1 MTRRFGW
8 IGFFLLMTLVVGCD
22 HGTKHLAASHLAE
35 PVEVVNGVLDLR
47 LAQNTDTA
55 FSLLGSV
62 METSTR
68 RIVITLVAG
77 LVTALAVG
85 FVLARWRQLVS
96 LERLAA
102 ALVVGGA
109 IGNFSDRLLRG
120 HVIDF
125 IHVEHWPVFNVADI
139 AISLGVVALVI
150 PKKARSPS

>member
-22 HGTKHLAASHLAE
+22 HGTKHLAASHLAQ

-47 LAQNTDTA
+47 LAHNTDTA
-55 FSLLGSV
+55 FSLLGGV
-62 METSTR
+62 LDTGTR
-68 RIVITLVAG
+68 HIVITLVAG

-85 FVLARWRQLVS
+85 FVLARWRKLVS
-96 LERLAA
+96 MERLAA

-109 IGNFSDRLLRG
+109 VGNFSDRLLRG

-139 AISLGVVALVI
+139 AISLGVVALVV
-150 PKKARSPS
+150 PRKARSPS

>member
-22 HGTKHLAASHLAE
+22 HGTKHLATSHLSQ

-47 LAQNTDTA
+47 LAHNTDTA

-62 METSTR
+62 LDSGAR

-77 LVTALAVG
+77 LVTALAIG
-85 FVLARWRQLVS
+85 FALAHWKKLVS

-109 IGNFSDRLLRG
+109 IGNFSDRLVRG

-139 AISLGVVALVI
+139 AISLGVVALMI
-150 PKKARSPS
+150 PTRARSPS

>member
-8 IGFFLLMTLVVGCD
+8 IGFFLLMTFVVGCD
-22 HGTKHLAASHLAE
+22 HGTKHLAASHLSQ

-47 LAQNTDTA
+47 LAHNTDTA

-62 METSTR
+62 LDPGAR

-77 LVTALAVG
+77 VVTALAIG
-85 FVLARWRQLVS
+85 FALARWKKLVS
-96 LERLAA
+96 VERLAA

-139 AISLGVVALVI
+139 AISLGVVALMV
-150 PKKARSPS
+150 PTRARSPS